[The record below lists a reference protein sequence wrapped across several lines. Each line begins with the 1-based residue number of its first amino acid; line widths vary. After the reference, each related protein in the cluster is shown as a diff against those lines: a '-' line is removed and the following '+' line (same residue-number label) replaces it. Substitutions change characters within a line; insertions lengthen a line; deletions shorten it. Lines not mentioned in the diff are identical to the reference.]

1 VHTGFG
7 RTDLPIES
15 RVLHPQGRSIRLGL
29 ASATMTPKRKIV
41 QTFADYC
48 AEALATYPLDVHAG
62 GGEPAIR
69 EPHGEL

>member
-1 VHTGFG
+1 
-7 RTDLPIES
+7 
-15 RVLHPQGRSIRLGL
+15 
-29 ASATMTPKRKIV
+29 V